1 LDTIDEILKAM
12 IPLSIT
18 TDIEKH
24 PWIDLKQVKPLGK
37 ITRIGRLPRGCRS
50 GASTVAICIQMPD
63 GTQYMAETTMA
74 LFLSASRAL
83 KSVEDEMS
91 GSNARN

>member
-1 LDTIDEILKAM
+1 M
-12 IPLSIT
+12 ITLSIT

-24 PWIDLKQVKPLGK
+24 PWTDLRHVKPLGE
-37 ITRIGRLPRGCRS
+37 ITRIGRLPNGCRS
-50 GASTVAICIQMPD
+50 GASVVVICIQLPD
-63 GTQYMAETTMA
+63 GTQHLAETTMA

-83 KSVEDEMS
+83 KSADDEMS